1 QGGYRLLPRTAPRH
15 SRAGGGAGQCLCPL
29 PRSHPGRPRS
39 RVPRGAADRRLRA
52 AVPHRRALQGGHQRG
67 GQPGQGLWPQRGPP
81 VHQRGARQGG
91 RRQPQ
96 AGNSRGPVGR
106 LTGAAVALHEFDL
119 IRRFFTVI
127 GGAGPHIALGVG
139 DDGALLDQAPGCQ
152 LAISTD
158 TLVEGV
164 HFPVACDPE
173 ALAGR
178 ALRVN
183 LSDLAA
189 MGAEPL
195 GFQLAL
201 TLPSADEVWLAAF
214 SRGLARDAGLFGC
227 PLMGG
232 DTTRG
237 PLAITVTVIGT
248 LPAGAALRRGGAGAG
263 DLLYVTGTL
272 GDARGAL
279 DVPREAHLAARYWR
293 PEPRLAAGRLLRQ
306 FASAALDV
314 SDGLAQDAG
323 HIAAASGLGCR
334 IEADRLPL

>member
-1 QGGYRLLPRTAPRH
+1 M
-15 SRAGGGAGQCLCPL
+15 
-29 PRSHPGRPRS
+29 
-39 RVPRGAADRRLRA
+39 
-52 AVPHRRALQGGHQRG
+52 
-67 GQPGQGLWPQRGPP
+67 
-81 VHQRGARQGG
+81 
-91 RRQPQ
+91 
-96 AGNSRGPVGR
+96 
-106 LTGAAVALHEFDL
+106 ALHEFDL
-119 IRRFFTVI
+119 IRRFFTGI
-127 GGAGPHIALGVG
+127 GGDSPRIALGVG
-139 DDGALLDQAPGCQ
+139 DDCALLDPSPGAH

-164 HFPVACDPE
+164 HFPAACDPE

-201 TLPSADEVWLAAF
+201 TLPSADEAWLAAF
-214 SRGLARDAGLFGC
+214 SRGLARDAGEFRC
-227 PLMGG
+227 PLIGG

-237 PLAITVTVIGT
+237 PLAITLTVLGSVPVGT
-248 LPAGAALRRGGAGAG
+248 ALRRGGARAG

-279 DVPREAHLAARYWR
+279 DMPGSEGYLAERYWR
-293 PEPRLAAGRLLRQ
+293 PEPRLVAGRLLRE

-334 IEADRLPL
+334 IETDRLPLSAALVAAFGRALATRHALAGGDDYELCFSVPPARADAMEAALAAAGEPVTRIGAVVSGAGVACVDGDGHPVTLERSGYAHF

>member
-1 QGGYRLLPRTAPRH
+1 M
-15 SRAGGGAGQCLCPL
+15 
-29 PRSHPGRPRS
+29 
-39 RVPRGAADRRLRA
+39 
-52 AVPHRRALQGGHQRG
+52 
-67 GQPGQGLWPQRGPP
+67 
-81 VHQRGARQGG
+81 
-91 RRQPQ
+91 
-96 AGNSRGPVGR
+96 
-106 LTGAAVALHEFDL
+106 ALHEFDL
-119 IRRFFTVI
+119 IRRFFTGI
-127 GGAGPHIALGVG
+127 GGAGPDIALGVG
-139 DDGALLDQAPGCQ
+139 DDCALLDPPPGCQ

-279 DVPREAHLAARYWR
+279 DVPGEAHLAARYWR

-334 IEADRLPL
+334 IEADRLPLSAALVDACGRALASRHALTGGDDYELCFSVPPGKAEAMEAALAAAGEPVTRIGAMVPGAGVLCVDGQGEPITLERSGYAHF